1 MAYTYHGTQGLIPLP
16 GRTVETYPSGL
27 VRVER
32 EYACRKVDEVRYRSQ
47 LTVGL
52 RPPFD
57 IESPA
62 KDGLSIFP
70 EVRQTSLDNG
80 FIKFSVTAYGRRGE
94 GTKTVV
100 DRIYRDRITVG
111 NFTGDVVLL
120 EQNLIIETVLLQN
133 QSLPSTTD
141 SIRRFPVVIFSS
153 GGGNVLFDSTEYVAT
168 LINYTSRNFGRF
180 VEVVGTYAPYRTNSS
195 ELELD

>member
-52 RPPFD
+52 RLPFD

-62 KDGLSIFP
+62 KDGLAIFP

-80 FIKFSVTAYGRRGE
+80 FIKFSVTAYGRKGE
-94 GTKTVV
+94 GTRTIV
-100 DRIYRDRITVG
+100 DRVYSESISDGGQTG
-111 NFTGDVVLL
+111 NAVLR
-120 EQNLIIETVLLQN
+120 EKNLIVETVLLDGE
-133 QSLPSTTD
+133 SLPPTTNLIPALPTVVVD
-141 SIRRFPVVIFSS
+141 YGSVGEIIINPNRRLY
-153 GGGNVLFDSTEYVAT
+153 GVALT
-168 LINYTSRNFGRF
+168 SYTTRKFGRF
-180 VEVVGTYAPYRTNSS
+180 IEVVGIYAPYILLRV
-195 ELELD
+195 D